1 MSLEKIGGIFTIN
14 QEENMETIKQNA
26 KRLWTLAVTN
36 KKVTIGIVIA
46 VFILYELATK

>member
-1 MSLEKIGGIFTIN
+1 MNLEKIGEIYTIN

-36 KKVTIGIVIA
+36 KKVTIGVVIA
-46 VFILYELATK
+46 LIILYELATK

>member
-1 MSLEKIGGIFTIN
+1 MSLGLIGGIFTIN

>member
-1 MSLEKIGGIFTIN
+1 MSLGLIGGIFMIN
-14 QEENMETIKQNA
+14 QEENMETIKQHA

>member
-1 MSLEKIGGIFTIN
+1 MEKVK
-14 QEENMETIKQNA
+14 QEA